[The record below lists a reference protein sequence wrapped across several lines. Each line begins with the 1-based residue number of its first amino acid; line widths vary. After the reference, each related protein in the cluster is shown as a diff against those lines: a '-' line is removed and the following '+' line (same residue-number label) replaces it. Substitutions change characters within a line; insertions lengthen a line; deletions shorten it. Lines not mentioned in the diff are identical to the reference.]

1 MTYTCT
7 TTSITTAYTRTSKVD
22 GVVYVIVN
30 GALIKLSRG
39 KATIITIIKQSVNES
54 RFSLFIIISIYSAY
68 LFTCNY
74 VDLWVRNFP

>member
-22 GVVYVIVN
+22 GMVYAIVN

-54 RFSLFIIISIYSAY
+54 RLSIFIIISIYSAY
-68 LFTCNY
+68 LFTCNLTLTY
-74 VDLWVRNFP
+74 G